1 MPAENNSQ
9 QDFRAAYIVSAG
21 FLFAFALV
29 TWAVTT
35 DAQHRSDL
43 EQVITSDQVSAR

>member
-9 QDFRAAYIVSAG
+9 QDFRAAYIVCAG
-21 FLFAFALV
+21 FLLAFALV
-29 TWAVTT
+29 TWAVTI

-43 EQVITSDQVSAR
+43 EQVITPDQVNTR